1 MMRHRL
7 IFPLV
12 ITAAA
17 LHLPAGA
24 TEPAAVDGITEPF
37 MDVTLGLADPGI
49 IRQQFFK
56 EGDYVQKGGA
66 ILELDKKLEE
76 LEVQRRKA
84 VMEQDRMV
92 RDSTRELIQTTK
104 AVSKEDLA
112 KAEAGYEVS
121 AAEYAIAVQQLAN
134 RRLVAPFSGNITE
147 ILLRPGAACAPY
159 QPLVRLVDVSRCYFV
174 GHIDG
179 VAVSNLKLD
188 QPVRIEVKGG
198 QSVAGK
204 ISYISPVVD
213 PASGLARVKA
223 IFDNMDAKIRPGLA
237 ARMVI
242 E

>member
-7 IFPLV
+7 IFLLV

-17 LHLPAGA
+17 LWSLAGA
-24 TEPAAVDGITEPF
+24 AGPAAVDGITEPF

-84 VMEQDRMV
+84 VMEQDQMV

-188 QPVRIEVKGG
+188 QPVKIEVTGG
-198 QSVAGK
+198 RSVTGK
-204 ISYISPVVD
+204 ICFISPVVD

-223 IFDNMDAKIRPGLA
+223 IFDNMDAKTRPGLA
-237 ARMVI
+237 ARMFI

>member
-1 MMRHRL
+1 MRHCL
-7 IFPLV
+7 IYLFV
-12 ITAAA
+12 ITASV
-17 LHLPAGA
+17 LVPPSGA
-24 TEPAAVDGITEPF
+24 TGLAAVDGITEPF

-49 IRQQFFK
+49 VRQLFFK
-56 EGDYVQKGGA
+56 EGEFVQKGGA
-66 ILELDKKLEE
+66 ILELDKSLEE

-84 VMEQDRMV
+84 EMEQNKMV
-92 RDSTRELIQTTK
+92 RDSTRALIESTK

-112 KAEAGYEVS
+112 KAEAGYAVS
-121 AAEYAIAVQQLAN
+121 AAEHGIAVQQLAN

-159 QPLVRLVDVSRCYFV
+159 QSLVRLVDVSRCYFT
-174 GHIDG
+174 GHMDG
-179 VAVSNLKLD
+179 VAVSSLKLD
-188 QPVRIEVKGG
+188 QPVKIEVTGG
-198 QSVAGK
+198 RSVTGK
-204 ISYISPVVD
+204 ICFISPVVD